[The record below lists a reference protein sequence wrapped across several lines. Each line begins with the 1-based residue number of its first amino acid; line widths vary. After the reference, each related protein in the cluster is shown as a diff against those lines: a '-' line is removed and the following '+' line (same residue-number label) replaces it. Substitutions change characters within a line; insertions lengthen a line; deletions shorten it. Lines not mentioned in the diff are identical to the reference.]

1 MNNCESIMIYMR
13 YKKNILIGKT
23 KVKALFFS
31 TSINTYHQGKIVQS
45 FSLSTIRNS
54 AENYMYEKVEIW
66 DALCFKITVKL
77 FDLLKKDKI
86 SSKKF
91 RRASHAYI

>member
-1 MNNCESIMIYMR
+1 
-13 YKKNILIGKT
+13 
-23 KVKALFFS
+23 
-31 TSINTYHQGKIVQS
+31 
-45 FSLSTIRNS
+45 
-54 AENYMYEKVEIW
+54 MYEKVEIW

-91 RRASHAYI
+91 RRASHAYISKSTTLHIQIKLFPLSNLKTCCKYQYSICIGVTVKVPNLEQ